1 MASLFEVFVAKWLQA
16 HPLEGLQTRAQERI
30 FIGQNEDLEFRI
42 DLLVT
47 DLTKGNV
54 LAVVDTKYKVPDSP
68 STDDVSQV
76 VAYAE
81 AKGCHEAVLVY
92 PISLRRPLNTLI
104 GKIRVRTLA
113 FRLDGDL
120 DTNGYSF
127 VRDLLSGQPS
137 ESPALV

>member
-1 MASLFEVFVAKWLQA
+1 M
-16 HPLEGLQTRAQERI
+16 
-30 FIGQNEDLEFRI
+30 IGENEDLQFRI

-47 DLTKGNV
+47 DSAKGNV

-81 AKGCHEAVLVY
+81 AKGCQEAVLVY
-92 PISLRRPLNTLI
+92 PISLRRPLDTRI

-120 DTNGYSF
+120 DTNGLSF
-127 VRDLLSGQPS
+127 VRDLLSKQP
-137 ESPALV
+137 PASALA